1 MRNSLMEFVD
11 KAIAFVSCPPP
22 SLISLAVTIL
32 SQIASNSVLELLAS
46 IMATVSL
53 SGVPNSCLMMSLSL
67 RVKVPLLEL
76 TRTGGVS
83 TSRPSANS

>member
-1 MRNSLMEFVD
+1 MRNFLMEFVD

-46 IMATVSL
+46 SIMATVSL
-53 SGVPNSCLMMSLSL
+53 SGS
-67 RVKVPLLEL
+67 
-76 TRTGGVS
+76 RTPAS
-83 TSRPSANS
+83 